1 MSAVWVISDTHFGH
15 EKACTVFKR
24 DDGSPLRPFTSAEE
38 MDEELVRRWNDC
50 VRPGD
55 RVYHLGDVVIRR
67 QHIDILGR
75 LNGRK
80 ALVRGNHDIFELK
93 LYAKYF
99 DQIYGVKVFDD
110 MILSHIP
117 LHPESIARW
126 GFNVH
131 GHLHANSMNDPRY
144 LCVSVEQTDYRPITL
159 EQVRAKRVEMQDAPT
174 APPQ

>member
-1 MSAVWVISDTHFGH
+1 VA
-15 EKACTVFKR
+15 
-24 DDGSPLRPFTSAEE
+24 
-38 MDEELVRRWNDC
+38 
-50 VRPGD
+50 
-55 RVYHLGDVVIRR
+55 R
-67 QHIDILGR
+67 QDGR